1 MSPSVAERI
10 RSLRKQIER
19 HDHLYYVLGEPE
31 ITDQEYD
38 ALMRELKELEQKHPE
53 YADPDSPTS
62 RVPKGLLP
70 GFPTVR
76 HSTPMLSL
84 DNTYSL
90 EELAQFDARVRKGLG
105 QETVD
110 FAVEPKI
117 DGVAVALRYEGG
129 RFVLGLT
136 RGDGEQGDDITAN
149 LRTIRSI
156 PLRLRGT
163 SPPDEI
169 EVRGEVYMEKRG
181 FERMNERRV
190 KEGEKPFMNPRNA
203 TTGSLKTLDT
213 AEVARRPLQI
223 FIYQLANAER
233 HGMKTHLETL
243 AYAAKLGIRVNPD
256 NALAHGFE
264 EVKRLCARWE
274 KKWDSLPY
282 GADGLVIKVN
292 DLREEERLGATSR
305 GPRWAIAYK
314 FATHQVETT
323 LKKID
328 IQIGRTG
335 VVTPV
340 AILEPVVL
348 LGTVVSRATLHN
360 FDEIERK
367 DIREGDRVVIEKG
380 GEVIPKIVRVV
391 PGTGKRGPKFVLP
404 TKCPVCG
411 SPLERDPEQAAVRC
425 ENLYCPA
432 QVRRRIQYYAS
443 RGALD
448 IEGLG
453 EKTVDLLVDAG
464 LVKDPADLYDLAVD
478 ELVKLEGMGE
488 KSAENLVNAIRA
500 SKNAPLDRLLTALG
514 IRHVGNTVAR
524 ILAERFRSLPAIAEA
539 DEEPLLDIPGIG
551 PEIAASVVSFF
562 RSKEGRALVRRLTDR
577 GMKGRAPERRASATG
592 PFVGKTFVVT
602 GTLEIPREEVERL
615 ILEAGGRVTSSVSKK
630 TDAVIVGSDPGSK
643 LEKARSLG
651 VATWNEAKLRAALQE
666 AGLRPTAR

>member
-19 HDHLYYVLGEPE
+19 YDHLYYVLGEPE

-38 ALMRELKELEQKHPE
+38 ALMRELQELELKHPE
-53 YADPDSPTS
+53 HADPDSPTS
-62 RVPKGLLP
+62 RVPKGLLS

-76 HSTPMLSL
+76 QSTPMLSL

-90 EELAQFDARVRKGLG
+90 DELAQFDARVRRGLG
-105 QETVD
+105 EEIVD
-110 FAVEPKI
+110 YAVEPKV

-129 RFVLGLT
+129 RFALGLT
-136 RGDGEQGDDITAN
+136 RGDGEQGDDITGN

-156 PLRLRGT
+156 PLRLRGA
-163 SPPDEI
+163 SPPDEV
-169 EVRGEVYMEKRG
+169 EVRGEVYMEKRA

-223 FIYQLANAER
+223 FIYQLVSAER
-233 HGMKTHLETL
+233 HGVKTHLEAL
-243 AYAAKLGIRVNPD
+243 AYAAKLGLRVNPE

-264 EVKRLCARWE
+264 EVKRLGARWE

-292 DLREEERLGATSR
+292 DLREEERLGMTSKS
-305 GPRWAIAYK
+305 PRWAIAYK
-314 FATHQVETT
+314 FATHQAETT
-323 LKKID
+323 LQKID
-328 IQIGRTG
+328 LQVGRTG

-348 LGTVVSRATLHN
+348 LGTLVSRATLHN

-391 PGTGKRGPKFVLP
+391 PSTGRRGTKYVLP
-404 TKCPVCG
+404 TKCPVCRT
-411 SPLERDPEQAAVRC
+411 PLERDPEQAAVRC

-453 EKTVDLLVDAG
+453 EKTVDLFVDAG
-464 LVKDPADLYDLAVD
+464 LVQDPADLYDLAVD
-478 ELVKLEGMGE
+478 QLVKLEGMGE
-488 KSAENLVNAIRA
+488 KSAENLVSALRA
-500 SKNAPLDRLLTALG
+500 SRDAPLDRLVTAVG
-514 IRHVGNTVAR
+514 IHHVGNTVAR
-524 ILAERFRSLPAIAEA
+524 VLAERFRSLRAIADA
-539 DEEPLLDIPGIG
+539 DEEALLDIPGIG

-562 RSKEGRALVRRLTDR
+562 GSKEGRALVRRLTDR
-577 GMKGRAPERRASATG
+577 GVKGRAPERRATTTG
-592 PFVGKTFVVT
+592 PFAGKTFVIT
-602 GTLEIPREEVERL
+602 GTLEIPREEIERL
-615 ILEAGGRVTSSVSKK
+615 ILEGGGRVTSSVSKK
-630 TDAVIVGSDPGSK
+630 TDAVVVGRDPGSK
-643 LEKARSLG
+643 LDKAKSLG
-651 VATWNEAKLRAALQE
+651 VTTWNEAKLRAALDE